1 MKKIGIRIREIRN
14 ILKKSQQEL
23 ADELNITKQAISN
36 VENGKCSPSISLLGK
51 LNIDYHVNLNYL
63 FSGIGNVFIASDES
77 EDNLKKA
84 LLEEVEKFLNARG
97 IK

>member
-1 MKKIGIRIREIRN
+1 MNKIGLRIREIRRLLN
-14 ILKKSQQEL
+14 KSQQEL

-36 VENGKCSPSISLLGK
+36 VENGKCSPSITLLGK

-63 FSGIGNVFIASDES
+63 FSGIGEVFVVCKES
-77 EDNLKKA
+77 ENNLKKA
-84 LLEEVEKFLNARG
+84 LLEEVEKFLNSRG